1 MEQME
6 EGKENSAED
15 VNIENVDNIICHE
28 ELQPEVI
35 NTEIDQSIEDI
46 CTIQDS
52 KEVLC
57 QGILMDILENIFKQ
71 PFDPDLEVVTCNH
84 QNINHNDIL
93 QMNVEEIIPG
103 QVPIMQENIVQ
114 DIVKDKP
121 SALTSQPLQMVK
133 GKHLDISLLNFY

>member
-6 EGKENSAED
+6 EGKENSAEPED
-15 VNIENVDNIICHE
+15 VNIENVDNINCHE

-71 PFDPDLEVVTCNH
+71 AFDPDLEVVSCNH
-84 QNINHNDIL
+84 QNINHNNIL

-103 QVPIMQENIVQ
+103 QVPIMRENIVQ

-121 SALTSQPLQMVK
+121 STLTSQPPQKITKRVK
-133 GKHLDISLLNFY
+133 GKHSE